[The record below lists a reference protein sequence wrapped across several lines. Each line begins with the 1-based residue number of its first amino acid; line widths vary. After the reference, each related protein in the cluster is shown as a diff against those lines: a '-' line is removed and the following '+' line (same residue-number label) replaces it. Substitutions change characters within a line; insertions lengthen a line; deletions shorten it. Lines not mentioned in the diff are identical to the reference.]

1 MIIVDIHTENP
12 AKKFSSNPEMVSA
25 LAVLMDEK
33 ESDCF
38 APAEFIPHFPA
49 TSSRFSRF
57 RRRAN
62 V

>member
-12 AKKFSSNPEMVSA
+12 AKKFSSSPEMVNA

-33 ESDCF
+33 ESDTF
-38 APAEFIPHFPA
+38 APAEVIPHFP
-49 TSSRFSRF
+49 TNLSRFSRF